1 MTVKMVNRDG
11 ELVVVL
17 QEGRP
22 LNGSVAF
29 ISGAARGQGRS
40 HAVRLAREG
49 VKIVGFDLCAQIET
63 VPFDMSTPEDLAETE
78 RLVKEAGSE
87 MVAVVADVRDQDQVD
102 QALRAGLDRFGR
114 LDIVLGNAGI
124 INNYKKTWKLDEDD
138 FRNVI
143 DVNIV
148 GVWHTLKAAVPT
160 LIEQGDGGSIVLTG
174 SAASVSGIPNL
185 ASYVA
190 SKHAVLG
197 LMRTLAKEL
206 GRYQIRVNA
215 VMPGNCNTPMFD
227 NDGIKRLYVPD
238 AEEPSMET
246 FLERAATMSPMRNP
260 YVEPEDISEAIAYLV
275 SPAGRLVS
283 GVALP
288 VDGGTATP

>member
-1 MTVKMVNRDG
+1 VAAGGAGLDG
-11 ELVVVL
+11 
-17 QEGRP
+17 Q
-22 LNGSVAF
+22 VAF

-49 VKIVGFDLCAQIET
+49 VRIVGFDLCAQIDT
-63 VPFDMSTPEDLAETE
+63 VPFDMATPEDLVETE
-78 RLVKEAGSE
+78 RLVKGAGSD
-87 MVAVVADVRDQDQVD
+87 MVAVHADARDEGQVD
-102 QALRAGLDRFGR
+102 AAFHAGLETFGKV
-114 LDIVLGNAGI
+114 DIVLANAGI
-124 INNYKKTWKLDEDD
+124 INNYKKTWQIDDID

-143 DVNIV
+143 DVNLI
-148 GVWHTLKAAVPT
+148 GVWHTVKAAVPHM
-160 LIEQGDGGSIVLTG
+160 IERKEGGAIVMTG
-174 SAASVSGIPNL
+174 SGASIGGIPNL
-185 ASYVA
+185 APYVA

-227 NDGIKRLYVPD
+227 NEGIRRLYVPD
-238 AEEPSMET
+238 AETPSEEV
-246 FLERAATMSPMRNP
+246 FLQRAAAMSPMRNP

-275 SPAGRLVS
+275 GPAGRLVS

>member
-1 MTVKMVNRDG
+1 MSESG
-11 ELVVVL
+11 GFVVAL
-17 QEGRP
+17 NEGRP
-22 LNGSVAF
+22 LRDSVAF

-49 VKIVGFDLCAQIET
+49 VRIIGFDLCEQIPT
-63 VPFDMSTPEDLAETE
+63 VPYAMSTQEDLAETE
-78 RLVKEAGSE
+78 RLVVEAGGE
-87 MVAVVADVRDQDQVD
+87 MLGVVADVRDAQQVD
-102 QALRAGLDRFGR
+102 DALNAGLERFGR

-124 INNYKKTWKLDEDD
+124 LHDYKKTWAIEEDD

-143 DVNIV
+143 DVNV
-148 GVWHTLKAAVPT
+148 TGVWHTVKSAVPH
-160 LIEQGDGGSIVLTG
+160 LIAQKEGGAIVLTG
-174 SAASVSGIPNL
+174 SGASISGIPNL
-185 ASYVA
+185 AGYVA

-206 GRYQIRVNA
+206 GKYQIRVNA

-227 NDGIKRLYVPD
+227 NDGIKRLYVP
-238 AEEPSMET
+238 ESQEPSMET
-246 FLERAATMSPMRNP
+246 FLERAAMMSPMRNP
-260 YVEPEDISEAIAYLV
+260 YVEPDDISETIAFLV
-275 SPAGRLVS
+275 SPAGRLIS

>member
-1 MTVKMVNRDG
+1 MSAK
-11 ELVVVL
+11 ELAG
-17 QEGRP
+17 Q
-22 LNGSVAF
+22 VAF

-40 HAVRLAREG
+40 HAIRLAREG
-49 VKIVGFDLCAQIET
+49 VRIIGFDLCGQIDT
-63 VPFDMSTPEDLAETE
+63 VPFEMTTPGDLEETQ
-78 RLVKEAGSE
+78 RRVKEVGGE
-87 MVAVVADVRDQDQVD
+87 MVAVQADVRDQGEVD
-102 QALRAGLDRFGR
+102 AAFHTGLERFGQI
-114 LDIVLGNAGI
+114 DIVLANAGI
-124 INNYKKTWKLDEDD
+124 IHDYKKTWQLEEEG

-143 DVNIV
+143 DVNIT
-148 GVWHTLKAAVPT
+148 GVWHTVKAAVPHM
-160 LIEQGDGGSIVLTG
+160 IERREGGAIVMTG
-174 SAASVSGIPNL
+174 SAASMSGIPNL
-185 ASYVA
+185 AGYVA

-227 NDGIKRLYVPD
+227 NDGIRRLYVPD
-238 AEEPSMET
+238 AENPDQET
-246 FLERAATMSPMRNP
+246 FLARAATMSPMRNP

-275 SPAGRLVS
+275 GPAGHLVT

>member
-1 MTVKMVNRDG
+1 MTETKTGLDG
-11 ELVVVL
+11 A
-17 QEGRP
+17 
-22 LNGSVAF
+22 VAF

-49 VKIVGFDLCAQIET
+49 VKIIGFDLCAQIPT
-63 VPFDMSTPEDLAETE
+63 VPFEMSTPDDLAETE

-87 MVAVVADVRDQDQVD
+87 MVAVTADVREQDQVEA
-102 QALRAGLDRFGR
+102 ALRAGLEVFGR

-124 INNYKKTWKLDEDD
+124 LHDYKKTWLIGEDD

-143 DVNIV
+143 DVNVV
-148 GVWHTLKAAVPT
+148 GVWHTVKAAVPV
-160 LIEQGDGGSIVLTG
+160 LIEQGQGGAIVLTG
-174 SAASVSGIPNL
+174 SGASVSGIPNL
-185 ASYVA
+185 AGYVA

-197 LMRTLAKEL
+197 MMRTMAKEL

-227 NDGIKRLYVPD
+227 NEGIRRLYVPD
-238 AEEPSMET
+238 ADEPSTEV
-246 FLERAATMSPMRNP
+246 FLQRAAAMSPMRNP
-260 YVEPEDISEAIAYLV
+260 YVEPEDISEAIAFLV
-275 SPAGRLVS
+275 GPAGRLVS

-288 VDGGTATP
+288 IDGGTATP

>member
-1 MTVKMVNRDG
+1 MALN
-11 ELVVVL
+11 
-17 QEGRP
+17 EGRP
-22 LNGSVAF
+22 LAGQVAF

-49 VKIVGFDLCAQIET
+49 VRIIGFDLCEQIDT
-63 VPFDMSTPEDLAETE
+63 VPFPMSTTEDLAETE
-78 RLVKEAGSE
+78 RLVAEVGGE
-87 MVAVVADVRDQDQVD
+87 MLGIVADVRDQGQVD
-102 QALRAGLDRFGR
+102 DALRAGLDRFGR
-114 LDIVLGNAGI
+114 VDIVLGNAGI
-124 INNYKKTWKLDEDD
+124 LHNYKKTWAIEDDD

-143 DVNIV
+143 DVNVI
-148 GVWHTLKAAVPT
+148 GVWHTVKAAIPQ
-160 LIEQGDGGSIVLTG
+160 LIAQKEGGAIVLTG
-174 SAASVSGIPNL
+174 SGASISGIPNL
-185 ASYVA
+185 GGYVA

-227 NDGIKRLYVPD
+227 NDGIKRLYVP
-238 AEEPSMET
+238 ESQEPSMDT
-246 FLERAATMSPMRNP
+246 FLERAAAMSPMRNP
-260 YVEPEDISEAIAYLV
+260 YVEPEDISEAIAFLV

-283 GVALP
+283 GVAFP

>member
-1 MTVKMVNRDG
+1 MQASEGKG
-11 ELVVVL
+11 L
-17 QEGRP
+17 Q
-22 LNGSVAF
+22 GSVAF

-49 VKIVGFDLCAQIET
+49 VKIIGFDLCAQVAT
-63 VPFDMSTPEDLAETE
+63 VPFDMSTPDDLAETE
-78 RLVKEAGSE
+78 RLVSEAGGE
-87 MVAVVADVRDQDQVD
+87 MIAVQADVRDQAQVND
-102 QALRAGLDRFGR
+102 ALREGLDRFGR

-124 INNYKKTWKLDEDD
+124 IHNYKKTWMIDDDD

-148 GVWHTLKAAVPT
+148 GVWHTVKAAAPY
-160 LIEQGDGGSIVLTG
+160 LIEQGEGGCIVLTG

-185 ASYVA
+185 AGYVA

-227 NDGIKRLYVPD
+227 NEGIRRLYVPD
-238 AEEPSMET
+238 AEEADT
-246 FLERAATMSPMRNP
+246 QVFLQRAAAMSPMRNP
-260 YVEPEDISEAIAYLV
+260 YVEPDDVSEAIIYLA
-275 SPAGRLVS
+275 SRSGRLVS
-283 GVALP
+283 GVALA